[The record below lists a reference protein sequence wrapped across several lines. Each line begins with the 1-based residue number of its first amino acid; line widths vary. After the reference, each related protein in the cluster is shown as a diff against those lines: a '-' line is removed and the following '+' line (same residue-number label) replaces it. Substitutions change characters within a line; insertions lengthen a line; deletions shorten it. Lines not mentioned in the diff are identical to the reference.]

1 MKKFSL
7 KQTVATAGIALSV
20 TLSSAN
26 PVKAASF
33 TFSQGGWEYGGN
45 LSGSFTGDDL
55 NSDGNL
61 ETNELSSFKLTFLGN
76 IFTNP
81 FDALGNPISPIP
93 TSFELS
99 YANSF
104 PGGGINFLDFRY
116 SFSTSE
122 LVFSSFSVGRSQN
135 RISSST
141 QGGEVS
147 LTVFPR
153 SPILPYTTSSSLGV
167 VVTPLQRQVPEPSTL
182 APSIFGGL
190 VFLLRKRVVPSRM
203 IKETTK
209 KRLLN

>member
-1 MKKFSL
+1 MKKLSL

-61 ETNELSSFKLTFLGN
+61 ETNELSSFNLTFLGTL
-76 IFTNP
+76 FGNP
-81 FDALGNPISPIP
+81 FDALGNPNPFPISL
-93 TSFELS
+93 ELS
-99 YANSF
+99 YQFSYPENS
-104 PGGGINFLDFRY
+104 LDFRY

-122 LVFSSFSVGRSQN
+122 LMFSLPSEVSPRQT
-135 RISSST
+135 ITSST
-141 QGGEVS
+141 QGGEIS
-147 LTVFPR
+147 LFFPR
-153 SPILPYTTSSSLGV
+153 TPILPYTTSSSLGV

-182 APSIFGGL
+182 APTLFGGL
-190 VFLLRKRVVPSRM
+190 VLLLRKRVVPSRI

>member
-1 MKKFSL
+1 MKKLSL

-61 ETNELSSFKLTFLGN
+61 ETNELSSFNLTFLGTL
-76 IFTNP
+76 FGNP
-81 FDALGNPISPIP
+81 FDALGNPNPFPISL
-93 TSFELS
+93 ELS
-99 YANSF
+99 YQFSSPNEGQNSF
-104 PGGGINFLDFRY
+104 DLRDFRY

-122 LVFSSFSVGRSQN
+122 LMFSSFFAIRKP
-135 RISSST
+135 IITSST
-141 QGGEVS
+141 QGGEISFVA
-147 LTVFPR
+147 FPR
-153 SPILPYTTSSSLGV
+153 TPILPYTTSSSLGV

-182 APSIFGGL
+182 ASTLF
-190 VFLLRKRVVPSRM
+190 
-203 IKETTK
+203 
-209 KRLLN
+209 